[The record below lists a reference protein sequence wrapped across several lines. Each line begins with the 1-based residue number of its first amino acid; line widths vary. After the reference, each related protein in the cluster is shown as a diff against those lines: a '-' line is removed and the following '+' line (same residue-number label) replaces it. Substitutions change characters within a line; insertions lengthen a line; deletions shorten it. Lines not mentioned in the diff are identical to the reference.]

1 MDPAT
6 IAALRAADAA
16 ISDPSLE
23 AEYRAWWQA
32 SYGTPPCPGRRHR
45 SGLVPPPAEQGPGMS
60 RHRRLLCSCSLL
72 AAAVA
77 ALIAAWPLPAGACAA
92 GVLALA
98 SVMLA
103 PLDPP

>member
-1 MDPAT
+1 MT
-6 IAALRAADAA
+6 
-16 ISDPSLE
+16 
-23 AEYRAWWQA
+23 
-32 SYGTPPCPGRRHR
+32 RH
-45 SGLVPPPAEQGPGMS
+45 
-60 RHRRLLCSCSLL
+60 HRLLCSCSLL
-72 AAAVA
+72 TAAVA

>member
-1 MDPAT
+1 MT
-6 IAALRAADAA
+6 
-16 ISDPSLE
+16 
-23 AEYRAWWQA
+23 
-32 SYGTPPCPGRRHR
+32 
-45 SGLVPPPAEQGPGMS
+45 

-72 AAAVA
+72 TASVAVFV
-77 ALIAAWPLPAGACAA
+77 AAWPLPAGACAA